1 MWWRRKKPFDWFSD
15 HLVAKAR
22 AFDAKLDKAAEL
34 AGVDDLARKLVQA
47 DIEIAK
53 ELRRLLSEIYGLWL
67 FRALE
72 KHLRDDDRFEAGR
85 YLPTPSGF

>member
-34 AGVDDLARKLVQA
+34 AGVM
-47 DIEIAK
+47 I
-53 ELRRLLSEIYGLWL
+53 
-67 FRALE
+67 
-72 KHLRDDDRFEAGR
+72 
-85 YLPTPSGF
+85 